1 MIMTQ
6 NLNLYRER
14 EREREREERV
24 DDYYKLQNNCSIRKI
39 FKL

>member
-6 NLNLYRER
+6 NLNLY
-14 EREREREERV
+14 REREERV